1 MMNHS
6 AEATDSNETGSEQQE
21 TVNSHKLQYLVS
33 LGGPGIR
40 STRTRRLRL
49 KDSLAGGKPSR
60 NADILAK
67 DPHFWDFLQQI
78 NLSAYEEE
86 IDARRARHFIN
97 KVCRIHRRHELDGN
111 TDASARFMSLIQQP
125 FLNWLF
131 VNETG

>member
-1 MMNHS
+1 MNHS
-6 AEATDSNETGSEQQE
+6 LENTDAIESVSEHRESNDTHS
-21 TVNSHKLQYLVS
+21 LQYLVP
-33 LGGPGIR
+33 LGYPGIR
-40 STRTRRLRL
+40 STRARRLRL
-49 KDSLAGGKPSR
+49 RDSLASGKPSR

-97 KVCRIHRRHELDGN
+97 QVCRIHRRHELDKN
-111 TDASARFMSLIQQP
+111 ADASERFVSLIQQP

-131 VNETG
+131 VGETG